1 MDFKQLDAFTRV
13 IELKSFTRAAESLY
27 LSQASVSLYIHSL
40 EKDLNT
46 QLIVRSTKEL
56 VPTKSGT
63 KLYEY
68 AKNILALRDIALFEI
83 QAQKTSLSGEFE
95 IMAST
100 VPAQYI
106 LPEILT
112 SFNKVYPEI
121 SFVVHQSDTSGV
133 TKGVIS
139 QECEFGIVGGK
150 LEAATCNYD
159 HIVSDTLVL
168 IAPPDAEID
177 GITLKKLPEFLYTQN
192 FIMRESGSGTRAGY
206 ENFMKN
212 EGIDPAKVK
221 TIASFSNT
229 QSILHSV
236 AKGLGVSIV
245 SKMAAEDYV
254 KNGMVQVVNMDIN
267 MPIRHFY
274 FVYKKNVIL
283 SPISKLFIRF
293 VHEYFEDS
301 NWAKNY

>member
-1 MDFKQLDAFTRV
+1 MDFKQLEAFTRV

-27 LSQASVSLYIHSL
+27 LSQASVSLYINSL
-40 EKDLNT
+40 EKELNT

-56 VPTKSGT
+56 ISTKSGT

-68 AKNILALRDIALFEI
+68 AKNIIALRDIALFEI
-83 QAQKTSLSGEFE
+83 QAQKSALSGEFE

-100 VPAQYI
+100 VPAQYM

-112 SFNKVYPEI
+112 SFNKVYPDI
-121 SFVVHQSDTSGV
+121 QFVVHQSDTLGV

-150 LEAATCNYD
+150 LEVSTCNYD

-168 IAPPDAEID
+168 IAPPDTVIE
-177 GITLKKLPEFLYTQN
+177 GLTQNKLQEFFYTQN

-206 ENFMKN
+206 ENFMRC
-212 EGIDPAKVK
+212 EGIDPVKVK

-229 QSILHSV
+229 QSILLSV
-236 AKGLGVSIV
+236 SKGLGVSIV
-245 SKMAAEDYV
+245 SKIAAEDYV
-254 KNGMVQVVNMDIN
+254 KKGMVQVVTMDIN
-267 MPIRHFY
+267 MPVRQFY
-274 FVYKKNVIL
+274 FISKKNVIL
-283 SPISKLFIRF
+283 SPISKLFIEF
-293 VHEYFEDS
+293 VHEYYEDTNWS
-301 NWAKNY
+301 NK

>member
-1 MDFKQLDAFTRV
+1 MDFKQLEAFTRV
-13 IELKSFTRAAESLY
+13 IELKSFTRAAESIY

-40 EKDLNT
+40 EKELNT

-56 VPTKSGT
+56 LPTKSGT
-63 KLYEY
+63 QLYEY
-68 AKNILALRDIALFEI
+68 AKNIIALRDLALFEI
-83 QAQKTSLSGEFE
+83 QAQKSALSGEFV

-100 VPAQYI
+100 VPAQYL
-106 LPEILT
+106 LPEILA

-121 SFVVHQSDTSGV
+121 RFVVHQSDTFGV

-150 LEAATCNYD
+150 LEEATCNYD
-159 HIVSDTLVL
+159 HIVSDTLVV

-177 GITLKKLPEFLYTQN
+177 GITQNKLQDFFYSQN

-212 EGIDPAKVK
+212 EGIDPTKVK

-236 AKGLGVSIV
+236 SKGLGVSMV

-267 MPIRHFY
+267 MPVRHFY
-274 FVYKKNVIL
+274 FASKKNVIL
-283 SPISKLFIRF
+283 SPISKLFIGF
-293 VHEYFEDS
+293 VHEYYDDI
-301 NWAKNY
+301 NRANR